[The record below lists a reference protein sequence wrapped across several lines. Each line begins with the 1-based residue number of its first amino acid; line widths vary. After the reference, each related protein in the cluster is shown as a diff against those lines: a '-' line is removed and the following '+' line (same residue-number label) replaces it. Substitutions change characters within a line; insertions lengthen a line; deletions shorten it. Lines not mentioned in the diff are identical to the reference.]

1 MAGGREHT
9 DEDRYELVGEA
20 RELARGAVA
29 GTTPPFKST
38 GASGDAL
45 VASMVSRASVDNI
58 TPVGRMRGMKRSM
71 LKMSQVF
78 LRDQAAFNRLTV
90 TALEDLT
97 ARLDA
102 AEARLASLETNE
114 RGAGPDA

>member
-1 MAGGREHT
+1 M
-9 DEDRYELVGEA
+9 
-20 RELARGAVA
+20 VA
-29 GTTPPFKST
+29 
-38 GASGDAL
+38 
-45 VASMVSRASVDNI
+45 RASVDDI
-58 TPVGRMRGMKRSM
+58 APVGRMRGMKRSV
-71 LKMSQVF
+71 LKASQVF

-102 AEARLASLETNE
+102 VEARLAALETIE